1 MPFPKVFREQHMS
14 GKFIQ
19 LHQFQTYMTARETG
33 CPQQQAAQIAGIS
46 ERSGRRIEAGQH
58 HPYSGEERDW
68 RTRSDP
74 LETVWTNELEPM
86 LVAEPKLEPTTLYEY
101 LIKKYPDQYQ
111 KCLRTLQR
119 RVHHWKATRGKP
131 KEVMFPM
138 VHPPGVMG
146 LSDFTQLK
154 NFTVTIGG
162 QEFKHLFYHYRLAY
176 SGWQYVQIVQ
186 GGESFISLSQGL
198 QNALSASGGSPQ
210 QHRSDSLSAAYKN
223 SGGRKR
229 KQLTKFYEE
238 LCSHYRLQP
247 TRNNLGVAHENGSI
261 ESPHGYFK
269 RRLEQALRLRGN
281 YDFLSVASYQDFIE
295 EVIDTLNAK
304 CSERFME
311 EKSHLQS
318 LPKYRYPDYEV
329 ISTRVSVNSTIMVR
343 CILYSVPSQLIGE
356 RLTIHLYSDSL
367 VGYLNLEKVFTL
379 SRLRSPNNQQRR
391 ARCIDYRHLVFSLRR
406 KPRAFLHCQWQ
417 QDILPDEQWR
427 SLWQQLRANFEA
439 DMAARLVVEAL
450 YLAAVHNLQKIVAD
464 YLEQQL
470 NLGLLTLSGLQ
481 QQFSLPAITPPSLV
495 TKQHSLSIY
504 DQFLPTFSTRDTESA
519 TPSVAPFSDA
529 SASAIP

>member
-1 MPFPKVFREQHMS
+1 MS
-14 GKFIQ
+14 GKYIQ
-19 LHQFQTYMTARETG
+19 PHQIESYMKGRKFG
-33 CPQQQAAQIAGIS
+33 HPQQESAKVANIS
-46 ERSGRRIEAGQH
+46 ERSGRRIETGEHQPKAGGKR
-58 HPYSGEERDW
+58 SG
-68 RTRSDP
+68 RTRPDP
-74 LETVWTNELEPM
+74 LEAVWTNELEPM
-86 LVAEPKLEPTTLYEY
+86 LVKEPKLEPTTLYEY
-101 LIKKYPDQYQ
+101 LIEKYPGQYQ

-119 RVHHWKATRGKP
+119 RVHHWKATQGKP

-154 NFTVTIGG
+154 NTTVTING
-162 QEFKHLFYHYRLAY
+162 QDFKHLLYHYRLAY

-198 QNALSASGGSPQ
+198 QNALNASGGSPQ

-223 SGGRKR
+223 SGGRKH

-247 TRNNLGVAHENGSI
+247 TRNNLGIAHENGSI

-269 RRLEQALRLRGN
+269 RRLEQAMLLCNRF
-281 YDFLSVASYQDFIE
+281 DFKSVAAYQDFIQ

-311 EKSHLQS
+311 EQSHLQP

-329 ISTRVSVNSTIMVR
+329 ICTKVSVNSTIMVR

-356 RLTIHLYSDSL
+356 RLTIHLHSDSL
-367 VGYLNLEKVFTL
+367 VGYLNLDQVFTL
-379 SRLRSPNNQQRR
+379 SRLRSPDNQQRR

-406 KPRAFLHCQWQ
+406 KPRAFLHSQWQ

-427 SLWQQLRANFEA
+427 SLWQQLRAQFEA
-439 DMAARLVVEAL
+439 DTAARLVVEAL
-450 YLAAVHNLQKIVAD
+450 YIAAVHDLQHAVAD
-464 YLEQQL
+464 YLEEQL
-470 NLGLLTLSGLQ
+470 QLGLLTLSGLQ
-481 QQFSLPAITPPSLV
+481 QQFSLPATSPPSLSAE
-495 TKQHSLSIY
+495 QHSLSVY
-504 DQFLPTFSTRDTESA
+504 DQFLPHFSARDTQSA
-519 TPSVAPFSDA
+519 TPAVTTFSDA
-529 SASAIP
+529 TASSSP

>member
-1 MPFPKVFREQHMS
+1 MS
-14 GKFIQ
+14 GKYI
-19 LHQFQTYMTARETG
+19 R
-33 CPQQQAAQIAGIS
+33 PQQIQNYMRGRAIGHSQQVSAQVVNIS
-46 ERSGRRIEAGQH
+46 ERSGRRIEAGQLQ
-58 HPYSGEERDW
+58 PKAGGKRKG
-68 RTRSDP
+68 RTRPDP
-74 LETVWTNELEPM
+74 LEAVWNHELEPM
-86 LVAEPKLEPTTLYEY
+86 LVKEPRLEPTTLYEY
-101 LIKKYPDQYQ
+101 LIEKYPGQYQ

-119 RVHHWKATRGKP
+119 RVHHWKATQGKP

-154 NFTVTIGG
+154 KVTVTING
-162 QEFKHLFYHYRLAY
+162 QEFKHLLYHYRLAY

-198 QNALSASGGSPQ
+198 QNALTASGGSPQ

-223 SGGRKR
+223 SGGRKH

-247 TRNNLGVAHENGSI
+247 TRNNLGIAHENGSI

-269 RRLEQALRLRGN
+269 RRLEQAMLLRN
-281 YDFLSVASYQDFIE
+281 SFDFQSVAVYQDFIQE
-295 EVIDTLNAK
+295 IIDTLNTK

-311 EKSHLQS
+311 EQSYLQP

-329 ISTRVSVNSTIMVR
+329 ISTKVSVNSTIMVR

-356 RLTIHLYSDSL
+356 RLTIHLHSDKL
-367 VGYLNLEKVFTL
+367 VGYLNRDQVFTL
-379 SRLRSPNNQQRR
+379 SRLRSPDNQQRR

-406 KPRAFLHCQWQ
+406 KPRAFLHSQWQ

-427 SLWQQLRANFEA
+427 SVWQQLRANFDA
-439 DMAARLVVEAL
+439 DTAARLVVEAL
-450 YLAAVHNLQKIVAD
+450 YIAAVNNLQNAVAD
-464 YLEQQL
+464 YLEEQL
-470 NLGLLTLSGLQ
+470 QLGLLTLSGLQ
-481 QQFSLPAITPPSLV
+481 QQFSLPATSPPSLF
-495 TKQHSLSIY
+495 TEQHSLSVY
-504 DQFLPTFSTRDTESA
+504 DQFLPHFSARNTQSA
-519 TPSVAPFSDA
+519 TPTVTPFSDA
-529 SASAIP
+529 PASAIP

>member
-1 MPFPKVFREQHMS
+1 MS
-14 GKFIQ
+14 GKSIQ
-19 LHQFQTYMTARETG
+19 PHQIKTYMTARETG
-33 CPQQQAAQIAGIS
+33 CSQQQAAQIAGIS
-46 ERSGRRIEAGQH
+46 ERSGRRIETSQH
-58 HPYSGEERDW
+58 QPLGGNRDW

-119 RVHHWKATRGKP
+119 RVHQWKATLGSP

-138 VHPPGVMG
+138 DHPPGVMG

-154 NFTVTIGG
+154 NITVTIGG
-162 QEFKHLFYHYRLAY
+162 QEFKHLLYHYRLAY
-176 SGWQYVQIVQ
+176 SGWQYIQIVQ

-198 QNALSASGGSPQ
+198 QNALQASGGSPQ

-229 KQLTKFYEE
+229 KELTRFYEE

-247 TRNNLGVAHENGSI
+247 TRNNLGIAHENGSI

-269 RRLEQALRLRGN
+269 RRLEQALRLRGS
-281 YDFLSVASYQDFIE
+281 YDFLSVATYQAFIQ

-311 EKSHLQS
+311 EQSHLQS

-329 ISTRVSVNSTIMVR
+329 LSIRVSINSTIMVR

-356 RLTIHLYSDSL
+356 RLTIHLYADRL
-367 VGYLNLEKVFTL
+367 VGYLNLESVFIL

-391 ARCIDYRHLVFSLRR
+391 DRCIDYRHLVSSLRR

-417 QDILPDEQWR
+417 QDILPDERWR
-427 SLWQQLRANFEA
+427 SLWQQLRARFEA
-439 DMAARLVVEAL
+439 DAAARLVVEAL
-450 YLAAVHNLQKIVAD
+450 YLAAVHNLQNAVAD

-470 NLGLLTLSGLQ
+470 QMGLLTLSGLQ
-481 QQFSLPAITPPSLV
+481 QQFSFSTITPPSLV
-495 TKQHSLSIY
+495 TEQHSLAVY
-504 DQFLPTFSTRDTESA
+504 DQFLPIFAVRDLASP
-519 TPSVAPFSDA
+519 TPAVTSLPNA
-529 SASAIP
+529 SASAIA

>member
-1 MPFPKVFREQHMS
+1 MS
-14 GKFIQ
+14 GKSVQ
-19 LHQFQTYMTARETG
+19 SHQIQTYMSARETG
-33 CPQQQAAQIAGIS
+33 CSQQQAAQIAHIS
-46 ERSGRRIEAGQH
+46 ERSGRRIEAGH
-58 HPYSGEERDW
+58 HQPKAEGERSG
-68 RTRSDP
+68 RTRLDP
-74 LETVWTNELEPM
+74 LETVWISELEPM
-86 LVAEPKLEPTTLYEY
+86 LVKEPKLEPTTLYEY
-101 LIKKYPDQYQ
+101 LIKKYPGQYQ

-119 RVHHWKATRGKP
+119 RVHHWKATQGKP

-138 VHPPGVMG
+138 LHPPGVMG

-154 NFTVTIGG
+154 NVTVTISG
-162 QEFKHLFYHYRLAY
+162 QPFKHLLYHYRLAY

-247 TRNNLGVAHENGSI
+247 TRNNLGIAHENGSI

-269 RRLEQALRLRGN
+269 RRLEQAMRLRN
-281 YDFLSVASYQDFIE
+281 SFDFQSVAVYQNFIQ
-295 EVIDTLNAK
+295 EVIDTLNYK
-304 CSERFME
+304 CSERFIE
-311 EKSHLQS
+311 EQSHLQS

-329 ISTRVSVNSTIMVR
+329 VSTRVSVNSTIMVR

-367 VGYLNLEKVFTL
+367 VGYLNLEKVFTF

-406 KPRAFLHCQWQ
+406 KPGAFLHSQWQ

-427 SLWQQLRANFEA
+427 SLWQQLRATFEA
-439 DMAARLVVEAL
+439 DTATRLVVEAL
-450 YLAAVHNLQKIVAD
+450 YLAAVNNLQNAVAD
-464 YLEQQL
+464 YLQQQL
-470 NLGLLTLSGLQ
+470 QLGLLTLSGLQ
-481 QQFSLPAITPPSLV
+481 KQFSVPATSPPFLV
-495 TKQHSLSIY
+495 TEQHSLSVY
-504 DQFLPTFSTRDTESA
+504 DQFLPTFATRDTQSA
-519 TPSVAPFSDA
+519 TPAVTPFSNA
-529 SASAIP
+529 PASAIP

>member
-1 MPFPKVFREQHMS
+1 MS
-14 GKFIQ
+14 GKYIQ
-19 LHQFQTYMTARETG
+19 PHQTQSYMKGRELG
-33 CPQQQAAQIAGIS
+33 HSQQESAQVANIS

-58 HPYSGEERDW
+58 QPKTGGKRSG
-68 RTRSDP
+68 RTRPDP
-74 LETVWTNELEPM
+74 LEAVWINELEPM
-86 LVAEPKLEPTTLYEY
+86 LVKEPKLEPTTLYEY
-101 LIKKYPDQYQ
+101 LIKKYPGQYQ

-119 RVHHWKATRGKP
+119 RVHHWKATQGKP

-154 NFTVTIGG
+154 NVTVTIGG
-162 QEFKHLFYHYRLAY
+162 QEFKHLLYHYRLAY

-210 QHRSDSLSAAYKN
+210 QHRSDSLTAAYKN

-247 TRNNLGVAHENGSI
+247 TRNNLGIAHENGSI
-261 ESPHGYFK
+261 ESAHGYFK
-269 RRLEQALRLRGN
+269 RRLEQAMLLSN
-281 YDFLSVASYQDFIE
+281 SFDFKSVAVYQDFIQ

-304 CSERFME
+304 CSERFTE
-311 EKSHLQS
+311 EQSYLQP

-329 ISTRVSVNSTIMVR
+329 LSTKVSVNSTIMVR

-356 RLTIHLYSDSL
+356 RLTIHLHSDSL
-367 VGYLNLEKVFTL
+367 VGYLNRDKVFTL

-391 ARCIDYRHLVFSLRR
+391 ARCIDYRHLVFSLRC

-439 DMAARLVVEAL
+439 DTAARLVVEAL
-450 YLAAVHNLQKIVAD
+450 YLAAINNLEQAVAD

-470 NLGLLTLSGLQ
+470 QLGLLTLPGLQ
-481 QQFSLPAITPPSLV
+481 KQFSVPATTPPSLA
-495 TKQHSLSIY
+495 TKQHSLSVY
-504 DQFLPTFSTRDTESA
+504 DQFLPTFATGDTQSA
-519 TPSVAPFSDA
+519 TPAVTTLSDA
-529 SASAIP
+529 PASSIP